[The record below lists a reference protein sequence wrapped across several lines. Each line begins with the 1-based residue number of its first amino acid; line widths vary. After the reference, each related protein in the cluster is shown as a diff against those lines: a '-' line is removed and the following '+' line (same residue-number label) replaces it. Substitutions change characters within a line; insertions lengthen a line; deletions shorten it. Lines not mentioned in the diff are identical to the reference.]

1 MFDLKDTAV
10 VLYKAAI
17 HYIYLTW
24 DGFGHGEVSLL
35 KCNEN
40 CKRKICPKRMLFDKC
55 NASLNVN
62 YWCSKLFIVK

>member
-40 CKRKICPKRMLFDKC
+40 CKRKICPKRMLFTKM
-55 NASLNVN
+55 
-62 YWCSKLFIVK
+62 

>member
-1 MFDLKDTAV
+1 MFDLNDTAV

-40 CKRKICPKRMLFDKC
+40 CKRKICPETMLFT
-55 NASLNVN
+55 NVTLTLMSIIGVLN
-62 YWCSKLFIVK
+62 CLL

>member
-40 CKRKICPKRMLFDKC
+40 CKRKICPKRMLFT
-55 NASLNVN
+55 NVTPPLMSIIGVLN
-62 YWCSKLFIVK
+62 CLL